1 MTKIWSL
8 AVLMTMVCLAT
19 GLQAEEKPARKPTGQ
34 GGGGGQLLSLPP
46 GIELTAEQTSQVDKI
61 RQKYQE
67 QAKELQSKQ
76 NQLMTA
82 EQRKARTELMK
93 SAREAGKS
101 PAEIREAA
109 KSLETN
115 YTAEQKEKLDS
126 LRKESQQLRQKF
138 LAEASEVLTAEQK
151 AKLPGGRKNPSAGGK
166 KKSESKT

>member
-1 MTKIWSL
+1 M
-8 AVLMTMVCLAT
+8 
-19 GLQAEEKPARKPTGQ
+19 
-34 GGGGGQLLSLPP
+34 LSLPP
-46 GIELTAEQTSQVDKI
+46 GIELTAEQTSQVNTI

-67 QAKELQSKQ
+67 QAKELQAKQ
-76 NQLMTA
+76 NQLMTP

-126 LRKESQQLRQKF
+126 LRKESQQLKQKF

-151 AKLPGGRKNPSAGGK
+151 AKLPGGAQESLRGRKEEIREQDLSDKGLEASSNGVISG
-166 KKSESKT
+166 